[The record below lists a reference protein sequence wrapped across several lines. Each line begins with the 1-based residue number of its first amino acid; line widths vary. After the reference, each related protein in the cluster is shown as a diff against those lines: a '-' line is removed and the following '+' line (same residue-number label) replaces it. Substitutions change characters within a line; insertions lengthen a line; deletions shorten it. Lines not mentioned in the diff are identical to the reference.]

1 MERQINPKQLA
12 LKQSKLKRENVRE
25 KQIYCAPTVS
35 SWVLEMECGI
45 AAGSG
50 TASPG
55 TTNDEVKSNW
65 NSDDDKNAEM
75 QW

>member
-1 MERQINPKQLA
+1 MERQINLKQLA
-12 LKQSKLKRENVRE
+12 LNQSKLKEENVRG
-25 KQIYCAPTVS
+25 KRIYRTPTVD
-35 SWVLEMECGI
+35 SWVLEMESGI

-65 NSDDDKNAEM
+65 NADDDKNAEM

>member
-1 MERQINPKQLA
+1 MERQINQKQLA
-12 LKQSKLKRENVRE
+12 LKQSKLNRENVRE

-35 SWVLEMECGI
+35 SWVLEMESGI

-50 TASPG
+50 AASPG

-65 NSDDDKNAEM
+65 NADDDKNAEM